1 MPVRKNILPRESA
14 PKVAAGA
21 LFLSNDGPLA
31 RVLLIVGSLIP
42 VMLFEALVLRSMW
55 LWFVTPLWPRPISYP
70 EALGLIL
77 LSFLLRANRWS
88 LPDNQRRDLWI
99 QLKQIIAHLL
109 GRALI
114 WAFAVVCHAV
124 LF

>member
-1 MPVRKNILPRESA
+1 MHRDSA

-21 LFLSNDGPLA
+21 LFLSNNDPFA
-31 RVLLIVGSLIP
+31 RVLLTVGSLIP
-42 VMLFEALVLRSMW
+42 VVLFEALVLRSMW
-55 LWFVTPLWPRPISYP
+55 LWFVTPLWPRPISYA
-70 EALGLIL
+70 EALGLTL

-88 LPDNQRRDLWI
+88 LPDNERRDLWI
-99 QLKQIIAHLL
+99 QLKQILAHLL

-114 WAFAVVCHAV
+114 WGFAAACHAL

>member
-1 MPVRKNILPRESA
+1 MAVRKKILPRESA

-21 LFLSNDGPLA
+21 LFLSNDSPFA

-70 EALGLIL
+70 EALGLTL
-77 LSFLLRANRWS
+77 LSFLLRTNRWS
-88 LPDNQRRDLWI
+88 LPDERRDLWI
-99 QLKQIIAHLL
+99 QLKQILAHLL
-109 GRALI
+109 VRTLI
-114 WAFAVVCHAV
+114 WGLAAACHAL